1 MGIETLAPG
10 LNGELEMEVTEEV
23 TARHIGSGALRVF
36 ATPAMVLL
44 VERACTGLVQPH
56 LAQGQSSVGVS
67 IRLRHLA
74 PTPLGQRVRARVEVV
89 AVEERLLTF
98 KAEVW
103 DDRERVG
110 EGEHQR
116 AVIDVERFLRRVQAK
131 SE

>member
-1 MGIETLAPG
+1 
-10 LNGELEMEVTEEV
+10 MEVTEEV
-23 TARHIGSGALRVF
+23 TARHIGSGGLRVF

-103 DDRERVG
+103 DDREQVG

>member
-74 PTPLGQRVRARVEVV
+74 PTPLGMRVRARVEVV

-103 DDRERVG
+103 DDREQVG